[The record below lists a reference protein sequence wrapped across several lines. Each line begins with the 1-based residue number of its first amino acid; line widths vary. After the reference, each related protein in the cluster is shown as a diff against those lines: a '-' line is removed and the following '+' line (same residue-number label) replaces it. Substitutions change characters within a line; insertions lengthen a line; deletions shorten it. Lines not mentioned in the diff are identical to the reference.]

1 MNANEST
8 NEESSD
14 MTDSTTGED
23 EKVDDAER
31 EAPGKEA
38 EPTDAAPAD
47 ASPTPRHWS
56 KSRGLWAAVVLVA
69 VVIAGG
75 AFGFFKYQQV
85 SDQLAQLRQA
95 QADREA
101 AAQLA
106 RDYAMKSL
114 TYSFE
119 DPDAFFHSVEDGV
132 SQQLKDKYVN
142 ATDLLK
148 AVMLQAQ
155 VSSTGEVLATDAVLQ
170 PDGSYQV
177 VVSAHQTTRNLQ
189 NPTPKVSIILLRVTV
204 NKVGNAW
211 QVADIGPKTGTKPPE
226 EQQIPGAAPPGGP
239 PAPAPAPGAGPAPT
253 PAPPAPAPVPAP
265 APAKPPQ
272 R

>member
-1 MNANEST
+1 
-8 NEESSD
+8 
-14 MTDSTTGED
+14 MTDSPVGED
-23 EKVDDAER
+23 DKVDDAVSET
-31 EAPGKEA
+31 
-38 EPTDAAPAD
+38 TDAPA
-47 ASPTPRHWS
+47 ASGRA
-56 KSRGLWAAVVLVA
+56 SRSRSFWVAIVLAVLLV
-69 VVIAGG
+69 GG
-75 AFGFFKYQQV
+75 GVFGFLKYREV
-85 SDQLAQLRQA
+85 NGQLAQARQA

-119 DPDAFFHSVEDGV
+119 DPDAFFRSVEDGV

-155 VSSTGEVLATDAVLQ
+155 VSSTGEVLATDPVLT
-170 PDGSYQV
+170 PDGSYEV

-204 NKVGNAW
+204 NKAGNGW
-211 QVADIGPKTGTKPPE
+211 QVTDIGPKTGTKAPE
-226 EQQIPGAAPPGGP
+226 EQQLPGAA
-239 PAPAPAPGAGPAPT
+239 
-253 PAPPAPAPVPAP
+253 PAPPAPGAAP
-265 APAKPPQ
+265 APAKPAPAPPAP
-272 R
+272 RP

>member
-1 MNANEST
+1 VNTNESN
-8 NEESSD
+8 NEESSE
-14 MTDSTTGED
+14 MTNSTVGED
-23 EKVDDAER
+23 EKVDDT
-31 EAPGKEA
+31 EA
-38 EPTDAAPAD
+38 EAIDAVAPE
-47 ASPTPRHWS
+47 ASPRHWS
-56 KSRGLWAAVVLVA
+56 TRRGFWVAIVLVA
-69 VVIAGG
+69 VVIGG
-75 AFGFFKYQQV
+75 GVFGFVKYRQV
-85 SDQLAQLRQA
+85 SDQLAQLRQT

-101 AAQLA
+101 VAQLA

-119 DPDAFFHSVEDGV
+119 DPDAFFHAVEDGV

-155 VSSTGEVLATDAVLQ
+155 VSSTGEVLATDPVLQ

-189 NPTPKVSIILLRVTV
+189 NPTPKVSIVLLRVTV

-211 QVADIGPKTGTKPPE
+211 QVSDIGPKTGTKPAE
-226 EQQIPGAAPPGGP
+226 EQQIPGAAPPAAPPGP
-239 PAPAPAPGAGPAPT
+239 GAGPAPAPAPAPAAPAH
-253 PAPPAPAPVPAP
+253 APPAPAPRP
-265 APAKPPQ
+265 
-272 R
+272 

>member
-1 MNANEST
+1 
-8 NEESSD
+8 
-14 MTDSTTGED
+14 MT
-23 EKVDDAER
+23 
-31 EAPGKEA
+31 
-38 EPTDAAPAD
+38 EPTAGDETQVHDTEAVNNAGPAADDTAVALDSPA
-47 ASPTPRHWS
+47 PQHWS
-56 KSRGLWAAVVLVA
+56 KNRGLWVAVVLVI
-69 VVIAGG
+69 VILGGG
-75 AFGFFKYQQV
+75 AFGFIRYRQV
-85 SDQLAQLRQA
+85 NDQLTQLRQSE
-95 QADREA
+95 ADRAA

-119 DPDAFFHSVEDGV
+119 DPDAFFHAVEDGV

-155 VSSTGEVLATDAVLQ
+155 VSSTGEVLASDPVLQ

-177 VVSAHQTTRNLQ
+177 VISAHQTTRNLQ

-211 QVADIGPKTGTKPPE
+211 QVTDIGPKTGTKAPG
-226 EQQIPGAAPPGGP
+226 EQQIPGAGTPAAPPVPG
-239 PAPAPAPGAGPAPT
+239 APPAPGAGPAP
-253 PAPPAPAPVPAP
+253 AP
-265 APAKPPQ
+265 APAKPAPHP
-272 R
+272 

>member
-1 MNANEST
+1 MTDSED
-8 NEESSD
+8 SSD
-14 MTDSTTGED
+14 MTDSPVGED
-23 EKVDDAER
+23 DKVDDAVSE
-31 EAPGKEA
+31 
-38 EPTDAAPAD
+38 T
-47 ASPTPRHWS
+47 
-56 KSRGLWAAVVLVA
+56 AAVDQVTPGPRRARSFWVAIVLA
-69 VVIAGG
+69 VLLVGGG
-75 AFGFFKYQQV
+75 AFGVVKYREV
-85 SDQLAQLRQA
+85 NGQLAQARQA

-119 DPDAFFHSVEDGV
+119 DPDAFFRSVEDGV

-155 VSSTGEVLATDAVLQ
+155 VSSTGEVLATDPVLT
-170 PDGSYQV
+170 PDGSYEV

-204 NKVGNAW
+204 NKVGNGW
-211 QVADIGPKTGTKPPE
+211 QVTDIGPKTGTKAPE
-226 EQQIPGAAPPGGP
+226 EQQLPGAA
-239 PAPAPAPGAGPAPT
+239 
-253 PAPPAPAPVPAP
+253 PAPPAPPVPAAPAP
-265 APAKPPQ
+265 APAKPAP
-272 R
+272 RP

>member
-1 MNANEST
+1 MNSNESDSK
-8 NEESSD
+8 ERSD
-14 MTDSTTGED
+14 MTDSTVGEGEQAD
-23 EKVDDAER
+23 
-31 EAPGKEA
+31 
-38 EPTDAAPAD
+38 DAAPAD
-47 ASPTPRHWS
+47 PSPGPRHWS
-56 KSRGLWAAVVLVA
+56 KKRGLWVAVVLVA
-69 VVIAGG
+69 VVLGG
-75 AFGFFKYQQV
+75 GVFGFIKYHQV
-85 SDQLAQLRQA
+85 SDQLVQLRQA

-119 DPDAFFHSVEDGV
+119 DPDAFFHAVEDGV

-155 VSSTGEVLATDAVLQ
+155 VSSTGEVLATDPVLQ

-204 NKVGNAW
+204 NNVGNAW
-211 QVADIGPKTGTKPPE
+211 QVTDIGPKTGTKAPE
-226 EQQIPGAAPPGGP
+226 EQQIPGAEPPV
-239 PAPAPAPGAGPAPT
+239 
-253 PAPPAPAPVPAP
+253 APPAPGGGPAPAP
-265 APAKPPQ
+265 APAKPAPPQ

>member
-1 MNANEST
+1 
-8 NEESSD
+8 
-14 MTDSTTGED
+14 MTDSPVGED
-23 EKVDDAER
+23 ETVDAAV
-31 EAPGKEA
+31 EAAGQEA
-38 EPTDAAPAD
+38 EAADDTAPAD
-47 ASPTPRHWS
+47 TSPAPRHWS
-56 KSRGLWAAVVLVA
+56 RSRGLWVAVVLVA
-69 VVIAGG
+69 LVLGGG
-75 AFGFFKYQQV
+75 AFGFVKYQQV
-85 SDQLAQLRQA
+85 SDQLTQLRQT

-119 DPDAFFHSVEDGV
+119 DPDAFFHAVEDGV

-155 VSSTGEVLATDAVLQ
+155 VSSTGEVLATDPVLQ

-204 NKVGNAW
+204 NKVGDGW
-211 QVADIGPKTGTKPPE
+211 QVTDIGPKTGTKSAE
-226 EQQIPGAAPPGGP
+226 EQQLPGAGGPAAPPAPGAAPAPAP
-239 PAPAPAPGAGPAPT
+239 SPAPAPAPG
-253 PAPPAPAPVPAP
+253 
-265 APAKPPQ
+265 PAKPAP
-272 R
+272 RP

>member
-1 MNANEST
+1 
-8 NEESSD
+8 
-14 MTDSTTGED
+14 MT
-23 EKVDDAER
+23 
-31 EAPGKEA
+31 
-38 EPTDAAPAD
+38 
-47 ASPTPRHWS
+47 
-56 KSRGLWAAVVLVA
+56 VVLVA
-69 VVIAGG
+69 LVLGG
-75 AFGFFKYQQV
+75 GVFGFIKYRQV
-85 SDQLAQLRQA
+85 SDQLAQLRQSE
-95 QADREA
+95 ADRTA

-119 DPDAFFHSVEDGV
+119 DPDAFFHAVEDGV

-155 VSSTGEVLATDAVLQ
+155 VSSTGEVLATDPVLQ
-170 PDGSYQV
+170 PDGSYEV

-204 NKVGNAW
+204 NNVGNGW
-211 QVADIGPKTGTKPPE
+211 QVTDIGPKTGTKSAE
-226 EQQIPGAAPPGGP
+226 EQQIPGAGTCRPPPVLPGSSPRRRRSGPSPHRVHESAVATRRRRDDGGNQHAVP
-239 PAPAPAPGAGPAPT
+239 CGRRGYLTAVLSTIEPGDHPDRDVATGGLHSAL
-253 PAPPAPAPVPAP
+253 
-265 APAKPPQ
+265 